1 MTKDKPLPMQ
11 AFDLHLFSNPKN
23 KQRVDKSIP
32 DNLVVY
38 LETSALF
45 EHTFSLAFEQ
55 VNFHNNHPKK

>member
-1 MTKDKPLPMQ
+1 MQ